1 MCEPVTLG
9 LLASAGTYGGLAS
22 AGMIGTSA
30 AVTAGTASMTALQ
43 AISLAATIGSTAM
56 SAGAMYQQGQVAE
69 ATARNNATMAEYAAQ
84 DAQRRGEEE
93 AAAIQRKGAALK
105 SSQRVAL
112 AAKGL
117 DLTYGSAGD
126 LQDQTD
132 FFTQSDVATAR
143 TNAGREVWNYRAQGQ
158 QSLAKGRADALNA
171 SLQATGTLLGSAG
184 QVADKWYSYSGKS
197 NPGLP
202 DWYTNPASTRYR
214 GGNIGSWY
222 SSGANVCRK
231 SQPTPPTAW
240 SAPRRCARSFSKPL
254 TSPRARSPLREGWA
268 RWPRLPI
275 GSTCAMPRPRP
286 TRSTRP
292 SPPSG

>member
-1 MCEPVTLG
+1 MQAITLG
-9 LLASAGTYGGLAS
+9 ASVGG
-22 AGMIGTSA
+22 
-30 AVTAGTASMTALQ
+30 AV
-43 AISLAATIGSTAM
+43 M

-69 ATARNNATMAEYAAQ
+69 ATARNNATMAEYAAA

-93 AAAIQRKGAALK
+93 ASAIQRKGAALK

-143 TNAGREVWNYRAQGQ
+143 TNANREVWNLRAQGQ

-222 SSGANVCRK
+222 SSG
-231 SQPTPPTAW
+231 
-240 SAPRRCARSFSKPL
+240 
-254 TSPRARSPLREGWA
+254 G
-268 RWPRLPI
+268 
-275 GSTCAMPRPRP
+275 
-286 TRSTRP
+286 
-292 SPPSG
+292 